1 MRIHA
6 IGEVNH
12 RRVPYTSRDHMSP
25 NTSSTVTK
33 FSKNKN
39 KKDEERTHHVKR
51 STLQHAICNERHM
64 HSDVVGWCAGDA
76 QQANRQHASSTYTH
90 KTTTQTNRG
99 TQTHITIQWIFV
111 MIITWKHWRPGSL
124 PQRWIILLLFFF
136 QQARP
141 CDATSNDDATHVTWF
156 LFDIP
161 SLYAPLAWYIHACGW
176 WCFWGMW
183 VGACAHT
190 CTDNNQHYYYH
201 MSDNTRTH
209 TYRESNASSSW
220 WLMYGKNQIGKVSQ
234 RYSFEWVLFC
244 FFNFR
249 TNHEE
254 EAQVFMAQLTCFWW
268 CGKFRKNLYKKFV
281 FRSSS
286 VWMNGGVSRSS
297 QCLHLP

>member
-136 QQARP
+136 PTSQAMW
-141 CDATSNDDATHVTWF
+141 CDKQWRRNARNVV
-156 LFDIP
+156 
-161 SLYAPLAWYIHACGW
+161 PLWHPFAVCSTRVI
-176 WCFWGMW
+176 
-183 VGACAHT
+183 HT
-190 CTDNNQHYYYH
+190 CMRLVMFLRD
-201 MSDNTRTH
+201 
-209 TYRESNASSSW
+209 
-220 WLMYGKNQIGKVSQ
+220 
-234 RYSFEWVLFC
+234 
-244 FFNFR
+244 
-249 TNHEE
+249 
-254 EAQVFMAQLTCFWW
+254 
-268 CGKFRKNLYKKFV
+268 
-281 FRSSS
+281 
-286 VWMNGGVSRSS
+286 VSRRMRA
-297 QCLHLP
+297 HMHW